1 MKNSSNCSKQS
12 NRLHTISQILTIA
25 NPLFGLPT
33 IQPIFSK
40 GYWITAKRPDHRS
53 GIKQGNAFSKWL
65 REKYRVIFL
74 TASPLLITKRLT
86 SQPEALSDEGFH
98 PWSDGN
104 TITRGTMFKLN
115 SIALISLSLI
125 RLEAPYLLLSKLLSR
140 WVRVIFFEGIRTD
153 GLGVKQSKSKVV
165 LWR

>member
-33 IQPIFSK
+33 IQSIFSK

-65 REKYRVIFL
+65 REKYRVFFL
-74 TASPLLITKRLT
+74 TASSPMLITKRLT
-86 SQPEALSDEGFH
+86 SQFRGSLRWGILSLKRWKH
-98 PWSDGN
+98 HYPGN
-104 TITRGTMFKLN
+104 N
-115 SIALISLSLI
+115 VYSIALISLSLI

>member
-1 MKNSSNCSKQS
+1 MKDF
-12 NRLHTISQILTIA
+12 ILEAMET
-25 NPLFGLPT
+25 PLPGA
-33 IQPIFSK
+33 QC
-40 GYWITAKRPDHRS
+40 
-53 GIKQGNAFSKWL
+53 
-65 REKYRVIFL
+65 
-74 TASPLLITKRLT
+74 
-86 SQPEALSDEGFH
+86 
-98 PWSDGN
+98 
-104 TITRGTMFKLN
+104 LN